1 MYPEVGKQAGGDS
14 EAPRQERCP
23 GAARS
28 RAGKARG
35 APSGSSE
42 GRGGCEGTGSPLQ
55 LVSGLL
61 HDEGMQAL
69 HLSKC
74 LVNVS
79 IDDDAVMMMMKRMM
93 MMMKIGRAH
102 V

>member
-42 GRGGCEGTGSPLQ
+42 GRRGSRGKGEESHLPL
-55 LVSGLL
+55 V
-61 HDEGMQAL
+61 
-69 HLSKC
+69 LSKRF
-74 LVNVS
+74 LLLGLS
-79 IDDDAVMMMMKRMM
+79 YSLS
-93 MMMKIGRAH
+93 GSYPRAPKGLRRQRANRPSLGFSRPRG
-102 V
+102 